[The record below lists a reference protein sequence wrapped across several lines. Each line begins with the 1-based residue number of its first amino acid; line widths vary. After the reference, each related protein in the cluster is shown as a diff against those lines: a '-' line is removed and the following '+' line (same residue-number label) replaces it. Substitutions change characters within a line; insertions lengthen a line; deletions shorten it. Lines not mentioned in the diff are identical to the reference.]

1 MRLRTLSAIG
11 LAIIL
16 AGCSGQTAS
25 GPSSTPSSPRTS
37 IAYQI
42 QAFVSQGSLGSIRG
56 VRSPAI
62 VDFTFRTQSG
72 ESMDIVS
79 ATLTLQDDGGAELAR
94 QTFGPSA
101 GLLSF
106 RPRWEDE
113 RIGRTVRFAIE
124 VRAAGTVQMT
134 EFSFP
139 L

>member
-11 LAIIL
+11 LAL
-16 AGCSGQTAS
+16 VLPGCSGESAA
-25 GPSSTPSSPRTS
+25 GPSPVQSAGRTVIS
-37 IAYQI
+37 YQI
-42 QAFVSQGSLGSIRG
+42 QAFVSEGSLGSVRG

-62 VDFTFRTQSG
+62 VDFTFRTPAG

-79 ATLTLQDDGGAELAR
+79 ATLTLQDDGGAELAK

-106 RPRWEDE
+106 RPRWEGE
-113 RIGRTVRFAIE
+113 RIGRIVRLAIE
-124 VRAAGTVQMT
+124 ARAAGTVQMI